1 MVTSFNFQILRKVL
15 VFPFCVIFEEMLY
28 TLLLL
33 MMEID
38 ILTYIILDIFWK
50 LAKICESSLVGPQG
64 SACLHGKST
73 IVNDLRKISANL

>member
-38 ILTYIILDIFWK
+38 ILTYIILDIF
-50 LAKICESSLVGPQG
+50 
-64 SACLHGKST
+64 
-73 IVNDLRKISANL
+73 